1 MATLRVIG
9 YISLRWELHTLVK
22 VKKNRGEGWSCILVE
37 YPWLTS
43 EILQYRQ
50 QILYGKRQN
59 LSKVF
64 SAVRWLKAYSYSS
77 LTLSITH
84 SFTDD
89 SVLTWES
96 LCLGPAILGFSNRF
110 SRANASSLYTLLFYN
125 LKKLTSIGG
134 INGKAKFKK
143 AIYRKWKL
151 PWMAQGIINELSL
164 FLVCTPESLI
174 SKEYALLLFTRC
186 LSLSASDMFPLTMCA
201 SLLVI
206 T

>member
-1 MATLRVIG
+1 MYGNPQSNRLYTIAVRASYPGESQEKLGGGMVL
-9 YISLRWELHTLVK
+9 YLSWISLIDIRNSSISSADIVRE
-22 VKKNRGEGWSCILVE
+22 
-37 YPWLTS
+37 
-43 EILQYRQ
+43 
-50 QILYGKRQN
+50 RQN

-96 LCLGPAILGFSNRF
+96 PCLGPAILGFSNRS

-164 FLVCTPESLI
+164 FLVCTPVSLI

-186 LSLSASDMFPLTMCA
+186 LSLSASDMFPLLCV
-201 SLLVI
+201 LPC
-206 T
+206 